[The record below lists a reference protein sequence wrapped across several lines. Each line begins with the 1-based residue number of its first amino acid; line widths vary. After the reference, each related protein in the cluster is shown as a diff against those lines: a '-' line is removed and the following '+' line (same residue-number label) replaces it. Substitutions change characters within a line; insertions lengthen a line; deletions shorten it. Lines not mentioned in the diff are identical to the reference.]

1 VIGATVTPG
10 RSIYASSEQEARMS
24 DWALGVHA
32 DTVSAGLL
40 IGRLVVGLGMAA
52 HGSQKLFGWFGGKG
66 LPGTTAY
73 VESLG
78 FRPGRPFA
86 ILAGLG
92 EFTSGLLV
100 ALGFL
105 GPVGPALMMAVMSV
119 AAVQSWN
126 KGFFAMNGGFEVPL
140 LYASAALA
148 LSFIGPGRFSLDAA
162 LGIAP
167 WSNLRLVAVAVGV
180 AVVGAVGSLAVRHPA
195 PAAR

>member
-1 VIGATVTPG
+1 MA
-10 RSIYASSEQEARMS
+10 Y
-24 DWALGVHA
+24 WAQGVHA

-66 LPGTTAY
+66 LSGTSGY
-73 VESLG
+73 FESLG
-78 FRPGRPFA
+78 FRPGRVFA
-86 ILAGLG
+86 TLAGIG

-105 GPVGPALMMAVMSV
+105 GPVGPALMMAVMIV
-119 AAVQSWN
+119 AAALSWN
-126 KGFFAMNGGFEVPL
+126 KGFFAMNGGIEVPL

-167 WSNLRLVAVAVGV
+167 WSNLKLVAVAVVV
-180 AVVGAVGSLAVRHPA
+180 AVVGAAGSLAVRRPA
-195 PAAR
+195 PAAP

>member
-1 VIGATVTPG
+1 
-10 RSIYASSEQEARMS
+10 MS
-24 DWALGVHA
+24 DWLQDLHP

-66 LPGTTAY
+66 LSGTAGY
-73 VESLG
+73 FESLG
-78 FRPGRPFA
+78 FRPGRAFA
-86 ILAGLG
+86 TLAGLG
-92 EFTSGLLV
+92 ELGSGLLV

-105 GPVGPALMMAVMSV
+105 GPVGPALMMAVMIV
-119 AAVQSWN
+119 AAAQTWN
-126 KGFFAMNGGFEVPL
+126 KGFFAMNGGIEVPL

-162 LGIAP
+162 LGMAP
-167 WSNLRLVAVAVGV
+167 WSNLKLVAVAVAV
-180 AVVGAVGSLAVRHPA
+180 AVAGAVGSLAVRHPA

>member
-1 VIGATVTPG
+1 MLEW
-10 RSIYASSEQEARMS
+10 SQ
-24 DWALGVHA
+24 GVHA
-32 DTVSAGLL
+32 DTLSAGLL

-66 LPGTTAY
+66 LAGTGGY
-73 VESLG
+73 FESLG
-78 FRPGRPFA
+78 FRPGRLFA

-92 EFTSGLLV
+92 EFTSGWLV

-105 GPVGPALMMAVMSV
+105 GPVGPALMMAVMIV
-119 AAVQSWN
+119 AGAQSWT
-126 KGFFAMNGGFEVPL
+126 KGFFAMNGGIELPL

-167 WSNLRLVAVAVGV
+167 WSNLKLVAFAVVV
-180 AVVGAVGSLAVRHPA
+180 AVVGAVGSLAVRQPA
-195 PAAR
+195 PTAR

>member
-1 VIGATVTPG
+1 
-10 RSIYASSEQEARMS
+10 MS
-24 DWALGVHA
+24 DWAQRVHG

-40 IGRLVVGLGMAA
+40 IGRMVVGLGMSA

-66 LPGTTAY
+66 LSGTTGY
-73 VESLG
+73 LESLG

-105 GPVGPALMMAVMSV
+105 GPVGPALMMAVMIV

>member
-1 VIGATVTPG
+1 MA
-10 RSIYASSEQEARMS
+10 Y
-24 DWALGVHA
+24 WAQGVHA

-66 LPGTTAY
+66 LSGTSGY
-73 VESLG
+73 FESLG
-78 FRPGRPFA
+78 FRPGRVFA
-86 ILAGLG
+86 TLAGIG

-100 ALGFL
+100 AFGFL
-105 GPVGPALMMAVMSV
+105 GPVGPALMMAVMIV
-119 AAVQSWN
+119 AAALSWN
-126 KGFFAMNGGFEVPL
+126 KGFFAMNGGIEVPL

-167 WSNLRLVAVAVGV
+167 WSNLKLVAVAVVV
-180 AVVGAVGSLAVRHPA
+180 AVVGAAGSLAVRRPA
-195 PAAR
+195 PAAP